1 MTTEKV
7 IIIVVSFYAVIALI
21 KLGLR
26 LYSEK
31 LDRGI
36 KRMWKELNTVKD
48 DKEKLNEKEN
58 QK

>member
-7 IIIVVSFYAVIALI
+7 IIIVVSFYAVMALI

-31 LDRGI
+31 LDRDT
-36 KRMWKELNTVKD
+36 KRMWKELNTVKT
-48 DKEKLNEKEN
+48 EKEV
-58 QK
+58 KK